1 MARPAR
7 RARRD
12 SEEQM
17 ATDSTCQPPA
27 KQGLYDPRYEHDA
40 CGLGFIAHIKG
51 QKSHAIITQALQ
63 ILKNLTHRGATGADP
78 LQGDGAGILIQTP
91 DAFLRRVCGRQGL
104 TLPAIGQYG
113 VGMVFLPKEPASR
126 MACEQEIERAIVAEG
141 QILLGWRDV
150 PTYNAGLSERTKEV
164 EPVIRQ
170 VFIARG
176 ANEVDQD
183 ALERKLYIIRKRS
196 GHAIQALKL
205 HHGKEFYVPSM
216 STRTIVYKGMLLAHQ
231 VGEYYRDLKDQT
243 MVSALAMVH
252 QRFSTNTFPTWDLAH
267 PFRLVCH
274 NGEINTLR
282 GNVNWIRARQQAIA
296 STVLGADLD
305 KIWPLIYDGQS
316 DSASF
321 DNALELLLMGGYPLA
336 HAMMLMIPEA
346 WAGNPLMDED
356 RRAFYEYHAA
366 LMEPWDGPA
375 AMAFTDGR
383 QIGATLD
390 RNGLRPARYIVTD
403 DNYVIMASEVGVLDI
418 PERKVIKKW
427 RLQPGKMLLVDTE
440 QGRIIDDDELKRTLA
455 TARPYRAWID
465 RSRIALDALPDPAP
479 PLKSSVPLLDR
490 QQAFGYT
497 QEDLKILLAPM
508 AETGEE
514 AVGSMGNDA
523 ALPVLSNRPKVLYH
537 YFKQLFAQVTNPPID
552 PIREELVMSLVTFI
566 GPRPNLLGIDETDPP
581 MRLEAEKPILT
592 ADEMEKIRH
601 VELFTGGTFRSLE
614 LDICYPAAWG
624 AAGMEA
630 ALASL
635 CAHAED
641 AIKLGYNILIVS
653 DRKVS
658 AQLMPIPALLATAA
672 VHQHLVRKGLRTSTG
687 LVVETGSVREVH
699 HFALLAGYGA
709 EAVHPYLAL
718 ESVTQLHE
726 YMPEVSPEESA
737 KRFVKA
743 ICKGL
748 YKVMSKM
755 GISTYQSYCG
765 AQIFEAVGLSAAFVE
780 KYFTGTAS
788 NIEGIGL
795 FEVAEEAYRLHQL
808 AFGDN
813 PVLRDALD
821 AGGEYMYRVRGE
833 EHMWTPDSIAKLQ
846 HAARANNHATYRDF
860 ARLVN
865 EQGKRLM
872 TLRGLFEL
880 RFAAMPVPLDE
891 VEPAAEIVKR
901 FATGAM
907 SLGSISTE
915 AHTTLAVAMN
925 RIGGKSNTGEGGE
938 DARRYIP
945 VKKGETL
952 KSRLDG
958 VVTDVALQE
967 GDSLRSKIKQVAS
980 GRFGVTAEY
989 LVNADQLQIKMAQGA
1004 KPGEGG
1010 QLPGHK
1016 VSQYIA
1022 RIRFSVPGVGLIS
1035 PAPHHD
1041 IYSIED
1047 LAQLI
1052 HDLKSANP
1060 AASIS
1065 VKLVSEV
1072 GVGTVAAGVAKAK
1085 ADHVTIAGHDGGT
1098 GASPVSS
1105 IKHAGTP
1112 WELGLAETQQTLVLN
1127 RLRGRIAVQ
1136 VDGQMKTGRDVAI
1149 GAMLGADEFGFATAP
1164 LVVEGCIMMRK
1175 CHLNTCPV
1183 GIATQ
1188 DPELRRKFTG
1198 QPEHVVNYFFF
1209 VAEEVREIMA
1219 KLGIRRFHDLIGRS
1233 DLLDMRAGVDHW
1245 KARGLDFS
1253 RVFYQPQVPASVAR
1267 YNCETQDHGLARSLD
1282 HQLIADGA
1290 PAIEQKRPVRL
1301 EYRIRNAHRSVGAML
1316 SGTIARRHGH
1326 EGLPEDTLHVAFNG
1340 TAGQSFG
1347 AFLARGVSFELQGA
1361 TNDYVG
1367 KGLSGGR
1374 IVVYPDPESPA
1385 RPEENIVVGN
1395 TVMYGA
1401 IAGEAYFRGVAGERF
1416 CVRNSGAAAVVEGTG
1431 DHGCEYMTGGT
1442 VVVLGRTGRN
1452 FAAGMSG
1459 GIAYVYDEDGTF
1471 AQRCNTSMVALER
1484 VLPDAEQLRA
1494 EKDLVTA
1501 GKGRVLPT
1509 GQSDESLLRALIER
1523 HLRFT
1528 GSTLALAILDH
1539 WETARGRFAKVF
1551 PHEYRRA
1558 LSEQYAA
1565 KLRADQA
1572 TASRQKEAA

>member
-1 MARPAR
+1 VQQG
-7 RARRD
+7 
-12 SEEQM
+12 SEELRHF
-17 ATDSTCQPPA
+17 PPGR
-27 KQGLYDPRYEHDA
+27 QGLYDPANERDA

-51 QKSHAIITQALQ
+51 QKSHAIVTQALS

-78 LQGDGAGILIQTP
+78 LQGDGAGILIQLP
-91 DAFLRRVCGRQGL
+91 DRFLRKVCGAQGL

-126 MACEQEIERAIVAEG
+126 MACVQEIERAVAGEG

-150 PTYNAGLSERTKEV
+150 PTHNAGLSPRTKEV

-170 VFIARG
+170 VFVARG
-176 ANEVDQD
+176 STDMDQD
-183 ALERKLYIIRKRS
+183 ALERKLYIIRKKS

-205 HHGKEFYVPSM
+205 RHGKEFYVPSM

-231 VGEYYRDLKDQT
+231 VGEYYLDLADEA
-243 MVSALAMVH
+243 MVTALAMVH

-282 GNVNWIRARQQAIA
+282 GNVNWIRARQHGIA
-296 STVLGADLD
+296 SSVLGADLD

-336 HAMMLMIPEA
+336 QAMMMMIPEA

-390 RNGLRPARYIVTD
+390 RNGLRPARFVVTD
-403 DNYVIMASEVGVLDI
+403 DDYIVMASEVGVLDI
-418 PERKVIKKW
+418 PERRIVKKW
-427 RLQPGKMLLVDTE
+427 RLQPGKMLLVDME
-440 QGRIIDDDELKRTLA
+440 QGRIIEDDELKRSLA
-455 TARPYRAWID
+455 TARPYREWIT
-465 RSRIALDALPDPAP
+465 RSRIALEALPEPAP
-479 PLKSSVPLLDR
+479 TQGSTVPLLDR

-497 QEDLKILLAPM
+497 QEDLRVILAPM
-508 AETGEE
+508 AQSGEE
-514 AVGSMGNDA
+514 AIGSMGNDA
-523 ALPVLSNRPKVLYH
+523 ALPVLSSRPKVFYN

-566 GPRPNLLGIDETDPP
+566 GPRPNLLGIDEAVPP
-581 MRLEAEKPILT
+581 MRLEAPQPILT
-592 ADEMEKIRH
+592 NDAMEKIRH
-601 VELFTGGTFRSLE
+601 IALFTGGAFKAYE
-614 LDICYPAAWG
+614 LDICYPATWG
-624 AAGMEA
+624 ANGMEA

-635 CAHAED
+635 CAEAED
-641 AIKLGYNILIVS
+641 AIHLGYNVLIVS
-653 DRKVS
+653 DRRVS
-658 AQLMPIPALLATAA
+658 AELMPIPALLATAA

-687 LVVETGSVREVH
+687 LVVETGSAREVH
-699 HFALLAGYGA
+699 QFALLAGYGA
-709 EAVHPYLAL
+709 EAIHPYLAL
-718 ESVTQLHE
+718 ETLASLADVVPGVV
-726 YMPEVSPEESA
+726 PEQSA
-737 KRFVKA
+737 GRFIKA

-765 AQIFEAVGLSAAFVE
+765 AQIFEAVGLQSAFVD

-788 NIEGIGL
+788 TVEGIGL
-795 FEVAEEAYRLHQL
+795 FEVAEEAQRLHQQ
-808 AFGDN
+808 AFGADPLLAN
-813 PVLRDALD
+813 ALD
-821 AGGEYMYRVRGE
+821 AGGEYQYRIRGE

-846 HAARANNHATYRDF
+846 HAARAGSYATYREY
-860 ARLVN
+860 AALVN
-865 EQGKRLM
+865 DQTTRLL
-872 TLRGLFEL
+872 TLRGLFDFRL
-880 RFAAMPVPLDE
+880 AAAPVPLDE

-938 DARRYIP
+938 DANRYLPIA
-945 VKKGETL
+945 KGETL
-952 KSRLDG
+952 KSRIESA
-958 VVTDVALQE
+958 VVDVALEE

-989 LVNADQLQIKMAQGA
+989 LVSADQIQIKMAQGA

-1016 VSQYIA
+1016 VSEYIA
-1022 RIRFSVPGVGLIS
+1022 HLRFSVPGVGLIS
-1035 PAPHHD
+1035 PPPHHD

-1052 HDLKSANP
+1052 HDLKNANP
-1060 AASIS
+1060 RASIS
-1065 VKLVSEV
+1065 VKLVSET

-1136 VDGQMKTGRDVAI
+1136 VDGQMKTGRDVVI
-1149 GAMLGADEFGFATAP
+1149 GALLGADEFGFATAP
-1164 LVVEGCIMMRK
+1164 LVTAGCIMMRK

-1188 DPELRRKFTG
+1188 DPELRRKFAG
-1198 QPEHVVNYFFF
+1198 KPEHVVNFFFF
-1209 VAEEVREIMA
+1209 VADEVRELMA
-1219 KLGIRRFHDLIGRS
+1219 KLGIRRFDDLIGRS
-1233 DLLDMRAGVDHW
+1233 DLLDMRRGIEHW

-1253 RVFYQPQVPASVAR
+1253 RIFHQPRMPADVAR
-1267 YNCETQDHGLARSLD
+1267 HKCEEQDHGLAGALD
-1282 HQLIADGA
+1282 HQLIAAAA
-1290 PAIEQKRPVRL
+1290 PALERKEPVRL
-1301 EYRIRNAHRSVGAML
+1301 THRIRNANRSVGAML
-1316 SGTIARRHGH
+1316 SGAVARKYGH
-1326 EGLPEDTLHVAFNG
+1326 AGLPDDAIHVAFDG

-1347 AFLARGVSFELQGA
+1347 AFLARGITFELQGA

-1374 IVVYPDPESPA
+1374 IVVYPDPTCPA
-1385 RPEENIVVGN
+1385 KPEENIVIGN

-1416 CVRNSGAAAVVEGTG
+1416 CVRNSGASAVVEGTG

-1459 GIAYVYDEDGTF
+1459 GVAFVYDDDGTF
-1471 AQRCNTSMVALER
+1471 ATRCNTAMVALEP
-1484 VLPDAEQLRA
+1484 VLTAAEQTRA
-1494 EKDLVTA
+1494 EKELAASGAGRLRHAGAADETLVRDLV
-1501 GKGRVLPT
+1501 
-1509 GQSDESLLRALIER
+1509 ER
-1523 HLRFT
+1523 HLRYT
-1528 GSTLALAILDH
+1528 GSTRALAILDD
-1539 WETARGRFAKVF
+1539 WDGARRKFVKVF
-1551 PHEYRRA
+1551 PAEYRRA
-1558 LSEQYAA
+1558 LSELY
-1565 KLRADQA
+1565 
-1572 TASRQKEAA
+1572 QKEAAARPSATARQKAAA